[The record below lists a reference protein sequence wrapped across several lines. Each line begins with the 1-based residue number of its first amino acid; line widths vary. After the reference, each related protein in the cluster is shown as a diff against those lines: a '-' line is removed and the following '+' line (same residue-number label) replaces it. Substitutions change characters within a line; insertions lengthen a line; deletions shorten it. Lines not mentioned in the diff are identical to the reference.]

1 VVDVTH
7 GEARAEKGSAVSPS
21 IGRRARWKLIVSAVL
36 MIWLGAQFVAGWKFA
51 NSQTY
56 PIVGSAMF
64 NGPPIPGS
72 PDFLVP
78 RVFGVTSSG
87 SQIEIDQNTFGLEPF
102 EWRRWIKRNL
112 EDVSQQRAEEAG
124 ADLAAAYTARTGQ
137 ELTRLEL
144 WRIPA
149 LTDDFERAR
158 FGRAVD
164 L

>member
-1 VVDVTH
+1 
-7 GEARAEKGSAVSPS
+7 
-21 IGRRARWKLIVSAVL
+21 
-36 MIWLGAQFVAGWKFA
+36 
-51 NSQTY
+51 
-56 PIVGSAMF
+56 MF
-64 NGPPIPGS
+64 G
-72 PDFLVP
+72 D
-78 RVFGVTSSG
+78 TTAG

-112 EDVSQQRAEEAG
+112 EDVSQQRAEEAA

-137 ELTRLEL
+137 QLTRLEL

>member
-1 VVDVTH
+1 MSHVETQ
-7 GEARAEKGSAVSPS
+7 AETRPETPPSTRRGS
-21 IGRRARWKLIVSAVL
+21 RWKLIVSAVL
-36 MIWLGAQFVAGWKFA
+36 VIWLGAQFVAGWKFA

-78 RVFGVTSSG
+78 RVFGVTTAG
-87 SQIEIDQNTFGLEPF
+87 LQIEIDQNTFGLEPF
-102 EWRRWIKRNL
+102 EWRKWIKRNL

-124 ADLAAAYTARTGQ
+124 ADLAAAYTTRTGQ
-137 ELTRLEL
+137 ELIRLEL

-158 FGRAVD
+158 FGRVVD